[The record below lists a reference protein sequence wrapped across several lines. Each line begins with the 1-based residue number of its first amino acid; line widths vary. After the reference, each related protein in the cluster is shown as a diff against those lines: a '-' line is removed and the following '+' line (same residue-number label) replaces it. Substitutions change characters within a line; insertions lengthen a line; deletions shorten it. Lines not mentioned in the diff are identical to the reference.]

1 MLFGLIS
8 PVYAQSATGTSSAMI
23 NFLPIILIFAV
34 MYFMMIRPQQ
44 KKMREH
50 KNMIDNLRRGDR
62 VIASGGL
69 IGTISKIIDENE
81 VEITVG
87 SAELRVLRSSINQ
100 ILNKS
105 IGGNASATEDKKA
118 KMKVVTNLKKK

>member
-1 MLFGLIS
+1 
-8 PVYAQSATGTSSAMI
+8 
-23 NFLPIILIFAV
+23 

-69 IGTISKIIDENE
+69 IGTISKIIDESE

-87 SAELRVLRSSINQ
+87 NAELRVLRSSINQ
-100 ILNKS
+100 VLNKS
-105 IGGNASATEDKKA
+105 IGGSTPTTEDKKA